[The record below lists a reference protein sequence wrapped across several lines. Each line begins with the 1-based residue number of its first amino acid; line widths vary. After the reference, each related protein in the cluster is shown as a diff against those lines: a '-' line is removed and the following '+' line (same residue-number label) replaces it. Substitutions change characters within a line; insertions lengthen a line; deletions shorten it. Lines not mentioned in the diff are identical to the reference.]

1 VWIAKS
7 LLGVDIDLVAS
18 SELFPSILDKT
29 SIRFLSEYAALDNTL
44 DKLQE
49 KLKNVGVN
57 HSNKST
63 HEANK

>member
-1 VWIAKS
+1 MWIAKS

-29 SIRFLSEYAALDNTL
+29 SIRFLSEYAALDNSL

-49 KLKNVGVN
+49 KLKNTGVN
-57 HSNKST
+57 GNKSIN
-63 HEANK
+63 EANK

>member
-29 SIRFLSEYAALDNTL
+29 SIRFLSEYAALDNSL

-49 KLKNVGVN
+49 KLKNTGVN
-57 HSNKST
+57 GNKSIN
-63 HEANK
+63 EANK